1 VNVNNTPIF
10 KPRASGSWEDTLSRR
25 VELGEVFNQKDFVF
39 LMPYYTLV
47 KGGASAATFGEF
59 AEQV

>member
-1 VNVNNTPIF
+1 MGGFLIAEERLAALN
-10 KPRASGSWEDTLSRR
+10 AR
-25 VELGEVFNQKDFVF
+25 VELMEVFNQKDFVF